1 MTLRT
6 IYHVVDFCWRNQ
18 GFFTSMENL
27 VLLPSD
33 DDDSKIWYTI
43 YQYMN
48 SYIHII
54 YLHILYIYIS
64 VHYIQLMWRL
74 NPLDIHKFVPE
85 IVSTPF
91 RWPALKTVHYPPVV
105 KAAWKMPVDD
115 FWFLI
120 FTQSQVN
127 DDHCLGIW
135 NFIHLSINILTHI
148 YIYLEQWQSKPCIP
162 GISHCHV
169 WLQRVSQCGKCW
181 PRLGISKVFSCRRID
196 HPDGAGSLWTLLLW
210 IPWWVAKKNR
220 MNQTPVY
227 ELAVVVLVYI
237 SPFCVDRSNGRWFAG
252 NQ

>member
-18 GFFTSMENL
+18 GIFHIDGESGFAPQRRWWFKDL
-27 VLLPSD
+27 
-33 DDDSKIWYTI
+33 I
-43 YQYMN
+43 YNISVYEFI
-48 SYIHII
+48 YPYHISP
-54 YLHILYIYIS
+54 YYIYIS

-135 NFIHLSINILTHI
+135 NFIHLSINI

-210 IPWWVAKKNR
+210 IPWWVAKKNQDES
-220 MNQTPVY
+220 NPTLWTCSCGACLYQ
-227 ELAVVVLVYI
+227 
-237 SPFCVDRSNGRWFAG
+237 PFLCW
-252 NQ
+252 